1 MSSQK
6 IFGLLVDDR
15 KSPIIEKPGANEQCF
30 ICGFSFDSN
39 DECVFIFTDKELSER
54 KRIHKKCLQGHLL
67 LMPKDAKIALISEDT
82 NEVLSY
88 TSAHA

>member
-6 IFGLLVDDR
+6 IFGLLVDDQ
-15 KSPIIEKPGANEQCF
+15 KSPIIEKPGEAEQCY
-30 ICGFSFDSN
+30 ICGFSFDST

-54 KRIHKKCLQGHLL
+54 KKIHKKCLQSHLV
-67 LMPKDAKIALISEDT
+67 LMPQDTKIALISEDT
-82 NEVLSY
+82 NEILSY